1 MFKINVTAHGKNI
14 IFTIEKVAYGYE
26 LRQVDDDG
34 DSWRVGVY
42 ESVEAAFA
50 RMGHDISKR
59 GGTNA

>member
-1 MFKINVTAHGKNI
+1 MIEIDIMTHGKNI
-14 IFTIEKVAYGYE
+14 TFIIDKVPSGYE
-26 LRQVDDDG
+26 LYEIDEHC

-42 ESVEAAFA
+42 ESIEAAFA

>member
-1 MFKINVTAHGKNI
+1 MIEIDIMTHGKNI
-14 IFTIEKVAYGYE
+14 TFIIDKVPRGYE
-26 LRQVDDDG
+26 LHEIDEHC

-42 ESVEAAFA
+42 ESIEAAFA